1 MYPAFLTP
9 LLFFLA
15 FLLLLLVSL
24 SVPITKTIFLFRL
37 TSNISSGLVKSSV
50 SGSATFGVWGYCVSA
65 IEVSIAAFDDSSS
78 AFCSSAKLGYTFDQN
93 VAKALYVLQV
103 CSMHPF
109 KVITISQVDD
119 FTDLISRTTAAAL
132 VLHPVAC
139 GLSFLALLVSLFM
152 LRRGDNGGI
161 SRVVSLLTLGAG
173 LLSAILTTIVF
184 LIDVIMVAV
193 IRNKVH
199 DHSDG
204 DLEMNWGNAVWMAL
218 GATIALWLAM
228 AGSCAGICA
237 CGTRYRNRKDG
248 KY

>member
-1 MYPAFLTP
+1 MYAAFITP

-15 FLLLLLVSL
+15 FLPLLLVSL
-24 SVPITKTIFLFRL
+24 SVPITKSIFLFRL

-65 IEVSIAAFDDSSS
+65 LEVSIAGFDDSSA
-78 AFCSSAKLGYTFDQN
+78 AFCSAAKLGYTFDQN
-93 VAKALYVLQV
+93 VAKAL
-103 CSMHPF
+103 
-109 KVITISQVDD
+109 QVDD

-132 VLHPVAC
+132 GLHPVAC
-139 GLSFLALLVSLFM
+139 GLCFLALLVSLFM
-152 LRRGDNGGI
+152 LRRGDNAGS
-161 SRVVSLLTLGAG
+161 SRVPSLLILGAG
-173 LLSAILTTIVF
+173 LLSAILTTLVF

-204 DLEMNWGNAVWMAL
+204 DLEMNWGSAVWMAL
-218 GATIALWLAM
+218 GAMIALWLAM
-228 AGSCAGICA
+228 ARSFIGMIRA